1 MPPVRRYLDRLVDKV
16 FAPLTERSGPHFRV
30 LGVDSEQ
37 GLQIF
42 VEHHGRVL
50 LIELE
55 ERNDELDCRART
67 ARFNVSARR
76 QFDAG
81 AELDA
86 ADRRLVD
93 AVVELVRRR
102 EHILPDVP
110 RPTTARSTSLREI
123 LVDRMLVPEGDGH
136 YYLNPYVGCMI
147 GCEFCYVM
155 ERADLSRRLEGLPAM
170 PWGRW
175 VDVKINA
182 ADVLARELESHPP
195 GIVRMGPILTDPYQ
209 GPERRYRITRQCL
222 EVMLGTGFTPAVL
235 TRAARVLEDLDLL
248 ARFEGAAVGF
258 SIPSDDDR
266 MRAFFEP
273 GADPIEARVDALKKC
288 HERGLT
294 TMVLVQPMLPM
305 NPEALV
311 ESLAPYVDGVRIDR
325 MHRMDLMAPRYA
337 ERGLEW
343 AATDDFFAETEGR
356 LREGFR
362 SQGVRVDDLDD
373 LARMIDRP
381 GDA

>member
-16 FAPLTERSGPHFRV
+16 FAPLTERSARNWRV
-30 LGVDSEQ
+30 LGLDSEQ

-42 VEHHGRVL
+42 VEHRGRVL
-50 LIELE
+50 LIEFE
-55 ERNDELDCRART
+55 ERNEELECRART

-76 QFDAG
+76 QFDFG
-81 AELDA
+81 AELDT

-93 AVVELVRRR
+93 AVVEVVRRR

-110 RPTTARSTSLREI
+110 RPTTGRSTSLREI
-123 LVDRMLVPEGDGH
+123 LVDRMLVPEGAGH
-136 YYLNPYVGCMI
+136 YYLNPYVGCVI

-155 ERADLSRRLEGLPAM
+155 ERADMSRRLEGLPAL

-175 VDVKINA
+175 VDVKVNA
-182 ADVLARELESHPP
+182 AEVLAREVKLHPP
-195 GIVRMGPILTDPYQ
+195 GVVRMGPILTDPYQ

-222 EVMLGTGFTPAVL
+222 EVLLEAGYVPAVL
-235 TRAARVLEDLDLL
+235 TRSARVLDDLDLL
-248 ARFEGAAVGF
+248 QSFRGAAVGF

-266 MRAFFEP
+266 MRALFEP
-273 GADPIEARVDALKKC
+273 GADPVDERIEALERC

-305 NPEALV
+305 DPEALV
-311 ESLAPYVDGVRIDR
+311 ERIAPFVHGVRIDR
-325 MHRMDLMAPRYA
+325 MHRMDLMAARYA
-337 ERGLEW
+337 ERGLEH
-343 AATDDFFAETEGR
+343 AATDEFFFETERR
-356 LREGFR
+356 LREGFAR
-362 SQGVRVDDLDD
+362 HGVPLDDLDD

-381 GDA
+381 ESP